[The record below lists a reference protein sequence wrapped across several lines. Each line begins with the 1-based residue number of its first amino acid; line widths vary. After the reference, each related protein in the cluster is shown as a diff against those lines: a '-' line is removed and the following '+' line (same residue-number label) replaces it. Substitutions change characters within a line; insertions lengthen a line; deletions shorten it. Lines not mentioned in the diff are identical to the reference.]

1 MGPTFE
7 KKNKHVKI
15 SLDLLASP
23 VVTIFTRQLL
33 EKEIFPMLPF
43 QKGKIE

>member
-7 KKNKHVKI
+7 KNKHVKI

-23 VVTIFTRQLL
+23 VVAIFTKQLL
-33 EKEIFPMLPF
+33 EKEVFPMLLP
-43 QKGKIE
+43 GR